1 VVKLYTSANSSANFV
16 PNFASFLSESRQK
29 KDMPHAV
36 LDKKIDLQKLS
47 KEFEEIII
55 QKPCLIKI
63 SNIFVDKHNR
73 CSLMPTTV
81 IEEKNQNFFIEV
93 NSREGKTTVRL
104 FPGTD
109 PEKTDGVRTAIGL
122 VVNKIQET
130 FTNTKVTKTNIQEFL
145 KPIIS

>member
-1 VVKLYTSANSSANFV
+1 
-16 PNFASFLSESRQK
+16 
-29 KDMPHAV
+29 MPHAV

-47 KEFEEIII
+47 KEFEEIIM

-63 SNIFVDKHNR
+63 LNIFVDKHNR
-73 CSLMPTTV
+73 CSLIQTTV

-109 PEKTDGVRTAIGL
+109 PKKTEGVKTAMGL